1 MCGISGVFSNKRL
14 ETDLVS
20 NSIDKISHRGPDE
33 RGFFVNEYCSLGMC
47 RLSIIDISN
56 GKQPSFNS
64 QDQIVSVFNGEIYNY
79 KELRKNLESKGYRIP
94 SSGDSVLIP
103 YLYEEYGLSFVKLLQ
118 GMFAIAI
125 LDTRN
130 QELILIRYRLGKKP
144 LWYCHQGDNLSFS
157 SELKGLF
164 ALGIQRSVNL
174 AIIPEYLRFGY
185 INAPSSPY
193 DNVKQLEPVS
203 VLRVSQKGI
212 AVSKYWDTNSVE
224 PIEISFEEAKHEA
237 TRLLEEAVGT
247 RMISERPIG
256 AFLSGGIDSTIVSA
270 LMARIAGDKIHTF
283 SIGFDDPRF
292 DESTFA
298 RNVASSIGTHHHEK
312 IASPDPVF
320 IIETISRSL
329 DSPFADSSIIP
340 TFLLAQFARESV
352 VVALSGDGGDEGF
365 GGYQRYIAAYFL
377 NKVNPLLFL
386 NPFSQLSF
394 DRFKNA
400 RFRKLLRHS
409 TPMKLNLRYRDFQSL
424 LQEND
429 LASLLNPEVIKS
441 NSDFAFFDLWSTIN
455 TNDVI
460 RKMQEVDIHSYLPG
474 DLLYKVDMASMA
486 NSLEVRSPFLD
497 YRLIEF
503 GLSLPASLKFS
514 KYENKHLLREI
525 ARSLV
530 PREIIDRPKMGFG
543 IPRSHWLRT
552 ELREMVSDV
561 ILSPRFQGRGWFD
574 YNKIEKVISQHN
586 RGRNLDQIIWP
597 ILMLELW
604 AQNWIDS

>member
-20 NSIDKISHRGPDE
+20 NSIEKISHRGPDE

-56 GKQPSFNS
+56 GKQPSFDSHN
-64 QDQIVSVFNGEIYNY
+64 QIVSVFNGEIYNF

-103 YLYEEYGLSFVKLLQ
+103 YLYQEYGLSFVKLLQ

-130 QELILIRYRLGKKP
+130 QELILIRDRLGKKP

-164 ALGIQRSVNL
+164 ALGIQKSVNL
-174 AIIPEYLRFGY
+174 ANIPEYLRFGY
-185 INAPSSPY
+185 INAPRSPY
-193 DNVKQLEPVS
+193 EGIKQLEPAS
-203 VLRVSQKGI
+203 ILRVSRKGI
-212 AVSKYWDTNSVE
+212 AVSKYWDTDSVE
-224 PIEISFEEAKHEA
+224 PIKIGFEEAKHEA
-237 TRLLEEAVGT
+237 TRLLEEAVRT

-270 LMARIAGDKIHTF
+270 LMARISGNKIHTF
-283 SIGFDDPRF
+283 SIGFDDSRF
-292 DESTFA
+292 DESAFA
-298 RNVASSIGTHHHEK
+298 RNVASCIRTHHHEK
-312 IASPDPVF
+312 VVSPDPVF
-320 IIETISRSL
+320 IIEKIARSL

-365 GGYQRYIAAYFL
+365 GGYQRYIAAYLL
-377 NKVNPLLFL
+377 NKVNPLLYIS
-386 NPFSQLSF
+386 PFSQFRF
-394 DRFKNA
+394 DYLKSE
-400 RFRKLLRHS
+400 RFRKLLKHS
-409 TPMKLNLRYRDFQSL
+409 VPKKLNVRYRDFQSL

-429 LASLLNPEVIKS
+429 FNSLLNPEILNS
-441 NSDFAFFDLWSTIN
+441 NSDQAFFDLWSSIN

-514 KYENKHLLREI
+514 KRENKHLLREI

-543 IPRSHWLRT
+543 IPRSHWLRN
-552 ELREMVSDV
+552 ELRELVSDV
-561 ILSPRFQGRGWFD
+561 ILSPRFQSRGWFNYD
-574 YNKIEKVISQHN
+574 KVKRVVSQHDK
-586 RGRNLDQIIWP
+586 GQNLDQIIWP

-604 AQNWIDS
+604 AQNWVDS